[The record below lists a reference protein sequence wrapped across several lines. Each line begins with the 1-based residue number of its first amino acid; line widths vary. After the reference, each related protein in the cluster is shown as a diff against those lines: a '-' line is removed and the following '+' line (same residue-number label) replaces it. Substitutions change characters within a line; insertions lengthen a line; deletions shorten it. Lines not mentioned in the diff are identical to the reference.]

1 MKTTLLMR
9 PILMAL
15 VVLLSVGAAL
25 ESAHAEEGPL
35 PERAGARPQTTAGV
49 PHVQIGVRSFD
60 DVNAEFLRRVAT
72 LPGVEV
78 RPTVVSLP
86 GAKRFWL
93 SDRVALA
100 HPEVIVGGREFAH
113 MHPDGSL
120 HASLEPGR
128 ARDAVATG
136 WATAHPWANQR
147 AGWEGFVMLYTPQT
161 VAELE
166 VTFQLVV
173 DSYNFVTGQN
183 FEAMDHSLDP

>member
-1 MKTTLLMR
+1 MKSTLLMR

-15 VVLLSVGAAL
+15 VVLLSVGAAFD
-25 ESAHAEEGPL
+25 SARADVVPL

-60 DVNAEFLRRVAT
+60 DVNAAFLRRVAT

-86 GAKRFWL
+86 GAKGFWL
-93 SDRVALA
+93 SERVAFA

-120 HASLEPGR
+120 HASLAPGR
-128 ARDAVATG
+128 ARDAVAAG